1 MNKLGTVIGFTF
13 WNKVKTKAFVVTT
26 LILAILMTIGINL
39 PYLIKLFTGDDGGSS
54 QTKIGL
60 VYGSQS
66 EIALRFEQ
74 YASQQNKIGF
84 KIVKYEKADEKQLS
98 KDIQDKKID
107 GYLQF
112 KDAPA
117 GQFPEAVYTSKD
129 GELGMSLQSALQG
142 GLQIVKT
149 QYITKGLLTEDQV
162 ASLNQ
167 PIQIDT
173 QQVKSE
179 SGGSQASSGK
189 GKMNTANYIFVY
201 IMMVLFWMTTVTT
214 GNMIA
219 SEVTSEK
226 SSRIM
231 EILITSAAPVTQ
243 MFGKIIGMFLIGIL
257 QIAVFAVVI
266 TVNIMLPHNKGAFSQ
281 FGININELDLSVLV
295 YGLLFYIL
303 GYLLF
308 ATLFAAIGSMVSR
321 TEDLGQAV
329 MPITMISLAS
339 FYIGTF
345 SASSP
350 NSMILKVASYIPF
363 TSPVSMLVRAGLS
376 DTPMWEVGLSL
387 LILLIS
393 IFFFGW
399 LSAKIYRTGV
409 LMYGKRPTW
418 KEVRKAM
425 QAYKF

>member
-26 LILAILMTIGINL
+26 IIFALLVTIGVNV
-39 PYLIKLFTGDDGGSS
+39 PYLIKLFTGDDGNNE
-54 QTKIGL
+54 TKIGL
-60 VYGSQS
+60 IYGSQS
-66 EIALRFEQ
+66 EIALRLEQ
-74 YASQQNKIGF
+74 FAASQPQAGF
-84 KIVKYEKADEKQLS
+84 KLVKYEQADEKVLA
-98 KDIQDKKID
+98 KDIEDKKID

-117 GQFPEAVYTSKD
+117 GQFPQAVYTSKD
-129 GELGMSLQSALQG
+129 GNLGMGLQSTLQS

-149 QYITKGLLTEDQV
+149 QYITKGSLSDAQV
-162 ASLNQ
+162 AALNQ
-167 PIQIDT
+167 PVQIDA
-173 QQVKSE
+173 QQVKGQDGAGTTGNE
-179 SGGSQASSGK
+179 KQTG
-189 GKMNTANYIFVY
+189 ANYVFVY
-201 IMMVLFWMTTVTT
+201 IMIVLFWMTTMMT

-231 EILITSAAPVTQ
+231 EILITSASPLTQ
-243 MFGKIIGMFLIGIL
+243 MFGKIIGMFLIGIV
-257 QIAVFAVVI
+257 QIVVFGAVLAINV
-266 TVNIMLPHNKGAFSQ
+266 MLPHNRAAFSQ
-281 FGININELDLSVLV
+281 FDIDINQLDLSVLL
-295 YGLLFYIL
+295 YGLVFYVL

-308 ATLFAAIGSMVSR
+308 STLFAAIGSMVSR

-350 NSMILKVASYIPF
+350 NSLILKVASYIPF
-363 TSPVSMLVRAGLS
+363 TSPVSMLIRVGLGNVA
-376 DTPMWEVGLSL
+376 MWEVGLSL
-387 LILLIS
+387 LILIVS
-393 IFFFGW
+393 IFLFGW

-409 LMYGKRPTW
+409 LMYGKRPTL

-425 QAYKF
+425 QAYKI

>member
-1 MNKLGTVIGFTF
+1 MNKLGTVISFTF
-13 WNKVKTKAFVVTT
+13 ANKVKTKAFLVTT
-26 LILAILMTIGINL
+26 LILALLMTIGINV
-39 PYLIKLFTGDDGGSS
+39 PYFIQLFSGKEGSS
-54 QTKIGL
+54 DTKIGL
-60 VYGSQS
+60 IYGNQS
-66 EIALRFEQ
+66 EVALQFEQ
-74 YASQQNKIGF
+74 YTQKQPKAGF
-84 KIVKYEKADEKQLS
+84 KLVKYDQADAKVLN
-98 KDIQDKKID
+98 KDIEDDKID

-112 KDAPA
+112 KEAPA
-117 GQFPEAVYTSKD
+117 GQFPEVVYTSKD
-129 GELGMSLQSALQG
+129 SSLDMGLQSALQS

-149 QYITKGLLTEDQV
+149 QYITKGSLTEEQV

-167 PIQIDT
+167 PIQIDA
-173 QQVKSE
+173 QQLRSE
-179 SGGSQASSGK
+179 GGGEASSSKEKTSG
-189 GKMNTANYIFVY
+189 ANYVFVY
-201 IMMVLFWMTTVTT
+201 IMIVLFWMTTMTT
-214 GNMIA
+214 GSMIA

-231 EILITSAAPVTQ
+231 EILITSAAPLTQ
-243 MFGKIIGMFLIGIL
+243 MFGKIIGMFLIGL
-257 QIAVFAVVI
+257 MQIGVFAVVI
-266 TVNIMLPHNKGAFSQ
+266 AVNVMLPHNKGAFSD
-281 FGININELDLSVLV
+281 FGININELDLSVLI
-295 YGLLFYIL
+295 YGFLFYVL

-345 SASSP
+345 SASAP

-363 TSPVSMLVRAGLS
+363 TSPVSMLIRVGLGE
-376 DTPMWEVGLSL
+376 TAMWEVGLSL
-387 LILLIS
+387 IILVVS
-393 IFFFGW
+393 ILFFGW

>member
-13 WNKVKTKAFVVTT
+13 WNKVKTKAFVITT
-26 LILAILMTIGINL
+26 IIFALLVTIGVNV
-39 PYLIKLFTGDDGGSS
+39 PYLIKLFTGDDGNKD
-54 QTKIGL
+54 TKIGL
-60 VYGSQS
+60 IYGSQS
-66 EIALRFEQ
+66 EIALRLEQ
-74 YASQQNKIGF
+74 FAASQPKAGF
-84 KIVKYEKADEKQLS
+84 KLVKYEQADEKVLA
-98 KDIQDKKID
+98 KDIEDKKID

-117 GQFPEAVYTSKD
+117 GQFPQAVYTSKD
-129 GELGMSLQSALQG
+129 GSLDMGLQSTLQS

-149 QYITKGLLTEDQV
+149 QYITKGSLTDAQV
-162 ASLNQ
+162 AALNQ
-167 PIQIDT
+167 PVQIDA
-173 QQVKSE
+173 QQVKGQDGKE
-179 SGGSQASSGK
+179 ASGK
-189 GKMNTANYIFVY
+189 GKQTGANYVFVY
-201 IMMVLFWMTTVTT
+201 IMIVLFWMTTMMT

-219 SEVTSEK
+219 AEVTSEK

-231 EILITSAAPVTQ
+231 EILITSVSPLTQ
-243 MFGKIIGMFLIGIL
+243 MFGKIVGMFLIGIL
-257 QIAVFAVVI
+257 QIGIFGAVIAINV
-266 TVNIMLPHNKGAFSQ
+266 MLPHNREAFSQ
-281 FGININELDLSVLV
+281 LNIDINQLDLSVLL
-295 YGLLFYIL
+295 YGLVFYVL
-303 GYLLF
+303 GYMLF
-308 ATLFAAIGSMVSR
+308 STLFAAVGSMVSR

-363 TSPVSMLVRAGLS
+363 TSPVSMLIRVGLG
-376 DTPMWEVGLSL
+376 DVAMWEVGLSL
-387 LILLIS
+387 LILLVS
-393 IFFFGW
+393 IFVFGW

-425 QAYKF
+425 QAYKI

>member
-13 WNKVKTKAFVVTT
+13 LNKVKTKAFVVTT
-26 LILAILMTIGINL
+26 IIFALLVTIGVNV
-39 PYLIKLFTGDDGGSS
+39 PYLINLFTGDDGNKE
-54 QTKIGL
+54 TKIGL
-60 VYGSQS
+60 IYGSQS
-66 EIALRFEQ
+66 EIALRLEQ
-74 YASQQNKIGF
+74 FAANQPKAGF
-84 KIVKYEKADEKQLS
+84 KLVKYEQADEKVLA
-98 KDIQDKKID
+98 KDIEDKKID

-129 GELGMSLQSALQG
+129 GSLGMGLQSALQS

-149 QYITKGLLTEDQV
+149 QYITKGSLSDAQV
-162 ASLNQ
+162 AALNQ
-167 PIQIDT
+167 PVQIDA
-173 QQVKSE
+173 QQVKGQ
-179 SGGSQASSGK
+179 GGTEASSQDKQTG
-189 GKMNTANYIFVY
+189 ANYIFVY
-201 IMMVLFWMTTVTT
+201 IMIVLFWMTTMMT

-231 EILITSAAPVTQ
+231 EILITSVSPLTQ
-243 MFGKIIGMFLIGIL
+243 MFGKIVGMFLIGIV
-257 QIAVFAVVI
+257 QIAIFGGVLALNV
-266 TVNIMLPHNKGAFSQ
+266 MLPHNRDAFSE
-281 FGININELDLSVLV
+281 FNIDLNQLDLSVLV
-295 YGLLFYIL
+295 YGLVFYVL
-303 GYLLF
+303 GYMLF
-308 ATLFAAIGSMVSR
+308 STLFAAVGSMVSR

-363 TSPVSMLVRAGLS
+363 TSPVSMLIRVGLGNVA
-376 DTPMWEVGLSL
+376 MWEVGLSVL
-387 LILLIS
+387 VLIVSILL
-393 IFFFGW
+393 FGW
-399 LSAKIYRTGV
+399 ISAKIYRTGV

-425 QAYKF
+425 QAYKI